1 MGAVNLRQNS
11 YYALSLWAD
20 GDIIYVSGIIV
31 EVAGVSTRDTQ
42 AIQGLKSA
50 VAEGKSWYVA
60 VLEAIRLWSSPEE
73 DYDGRHCQ
81 YLVDNEA
88 FDWLVLAERLCEELD
103 GLIPEKERVNLLFF
117 GMPPIELSKDEF
129 KNIIGDFKYQAHL
142 NYFYG
147 ILVEKF
153 LILAV
158 TEEIRK
164 KKRVLGLNNDSGV
177 VDEAYQ
183 RIYGANQF
191 ALLKQFRKER
201 HYPQLR
207 SISLSELNEF
217 TYWLF
222 KYRIKRRDKS
232 CVASDT
238 QKALTKLQEI
248 LDLKARPLRPSAPE
262 V

>member
-1 MGAVNLRQNS
+1 M
-11 YYALSLWAD
+11 
-20 GDIIYVSGIIV
+20 
-31 EVAGVSTRDTQ
+31 STRDTQ

-50 VAEGKSWYVA
+50 IVEGKNWYVA
-60 VLEAIRLWSSPEE
+60 VLEAIRRWSSPEE
-73 DYDGRHCQ
+73 DYDGRHYQ

-103 GLIPEKERVNLLFF
+103 GLISEKERANLLFF
-117 GMPPIELSKDEF
+117 GIPPIELSKDEF

-164 KKRVLGLNNDSGV
+164 KKRVLGLNNDNGV

-183 RIYGANQF
+183 RIYGDTQF

-238 QKALTKLQEI
+238 KKALTKLHEI
-248 LDLKARPLRPSAPE
+248 LDLKTKPLHSSHELNPE
-262 V
+262 F

>member
-1 MGAVNLRQNS
+1 
-11 YYALSLWAD
+11 
-20 GDIIYVSGIIV
+20 
-31 EVAGVSTRDTQ
+31 VAGVSTQDAQ

-50 VAEGKSWYVA
+50 IAEGRNWYVA
-60 VLEAIRLWSSPEE
+60 LLEAVRLWTSPEE
-73 DYDGRHCQ
+73 DYAGRHYQ

-103 GLIPEKERVNLLFF
+103 GLIPEEELVNLLFF
-117 GMPPIELSKDEF
+117 DRPPIQLSKEEL
-129 KNIIGDFKYQAHL
+129 KNFIGAPKYKAYL
-142 NYFYG
+142 NYLYG

-158 TEEIRK
+158 TDEIRK
-164 KKRVLGLNNDSGV
+164 KKRVLGLNNDSGA

-183 RIYGANQF
+183 YIYGATQS

-207 SISLSELNEF
+207 SMRLSELNEF

-222 KYRIKRRDKS
+222 KYRIKIRDKS

-238 QKALTKLQEI
+238 KKALTKLHK
-248 LDLKARPLRPSAPE
+248 LVDLRARLTYPSSLE
-262 V
+262 D

>member
-1 MGAVNLRQNS
+1 M
-11 YYALSLWAD
+11 
-20 GDIIYVSGIIV
+20 
-31 EVAGVSTRDTQ
+31 STRDTQ
-42 AIQGLKSA
+42 AIQGLKNA
-50 VAEGKSWYVA
+50 IAEGRNWYVA
-60 VLEAIRLWSSPEE
+60 LLEAVHLWSSPEE
-73 DYDGRHCQ
+73 GYNGRHYQ

-88 FDWLVLAERLCEELD
+88 FDWLVLMERLCEELD
-103 GLIPEKERVNLLFF
+103 GLIPEKERTNLLFF
-117 GMPPIELSKDEF
+117 GIPPIELSKDEF
-129 KNIIGDFKYQAHL
+129 KNLIGASKYQTHL

-158 TEEIRK
+158 AEEIRK
-164 KKRVLGLNNDSGV
+164 KKRVLGLNNDNGV
-177 VDEAYQ
+177 INEAYQ
-183 RIYGANQF
+183 CIYGATES

-222 KYRIKRRDKS
+222 KYRIKTRDKS

-238 QKALTKLQEI
+238 KKALIKLHEI
-248 LDLKARPLRPSAPE
+248 LDLKAGSVYSSALKVGSCQLSADDE
-262 V
+262 LS

>member
-1 MGAVNLRQNS
+1 
-11 YYALSLWAD
+11 
-20 GDIIYVSGIIV
+20 
-31 EVAGVSTRDTQ
+31 VAEVSTGDTE
-42 AIQGLKSA
+42 AIRGLKSA
-50 VAEGKSWYVA
+50 IGEGRNWYVSL
-60 VLEAIRLWSSPEE
+60 LEAVRVWSSREE
-73 DYDGRHCQ
+73 DYRGRHYQ
-81 YLVDNEA
+81 YLIDNEA
-88 FDWLVLAERLCEELD
+88 FDWLVLTERLCQELD
-103 GLIPEKERVNLLFF
+103 GLIPEKDRTNLLFF
-117 GMPPIELSKDEF
+117 GIPPIELSKDQF
-129 KNIIGDFKYQAHL
+129 KNLVGPAKYQAHL

-153 LILAV
+153 LLLSV

-183 RIYGANQF
+183 RIYGATQS

-207 SISLSELNEF
+207 SIGLSELNEF

-222 KYRIKRRDKS
+222 KYRIKMRDKS

-238 QKALTKLQEI
+238 KKALTKLRE
-248 LDLKARPLRPSAPE
+248 LLNLKARPAYPCPLE
-262 V
+262 G

>member
-1 MGAVNLRQNS
+1 
-11 YYALSLWAD
+11 
-20 GDIIYVSGIIV
+20 
-31 EVAGVSTRDTQ
+31 VSTRDTQ
-42 AIQGLKSA
+42 AIQGLKDA
-50 VAEGKSWYVA
+50 IAEGRNWYVA
-60 VLEAIRLWSSPEE
+60 LLEAVRLWTSPEE
-73 DYDGRHCQ
+73 VHEGRHYQ

-88 FDWLVLAERLCEELD
+88 FDWLVLTERLCEELD
-103 GLIPEKERVNLLFF
+103 GLVPEKEQTTLLFF
-117 GMPPIELSKDEF
+117 GVPPIELSKDEF
-129 KNIIGDFKYQAHL
+129 ENLIGPSKYQAHL

-147 ILVEKF
+147 ILVEKS

-164 KKRVLGLNNDSGV
+164 KKRVLGLNNDNGV

-183 RIYGANQF
+183 RIYGGTQS

-207 SISLSELNEF
+207 SIRLSELNEF

-222 KYRIKRRDKS
+222 KYRIKMRDKS

-238 QKALTKLQEI
+238 KKALTKLREL
-248 LDLKARPLRPSAPE
+248 LDLKARPLYPSALE
-262 V
+262 G

>member
-1 MGAVNLRQNS
+1 M
-11 YYALSLWAD
+11 
-20 GDIIYVSGIIV
+20 
-31 EVAGVSTRDTQ
+31 STRDTQ
-42 AIQGLKSA
+42 AIQGLKN
-50 VAEGKSWYVA
+50 VIAEGRNWYVA
-60 VLEAIRLWSSPEE
+60 LLEAVRLWSSPEE
-73 DYDGRHCQ
+73 DYAGRHYQ

-88 FDWLVLAERLCEELD
+88 FDWLVLTERLCEELD
-103 GLIPEKERVNLLFF
+103 GLIPEKERTNLLFF
-117 GMPPIELSKDEF
+117 DIPPIELSKDKF
-129 KNIIGDFKYQAHL
+129 KNLIGASKYQAHL

-164 KKRVLGLNNDSGV
+164 KKRVLGLNNDNGV

-183 RIYGANQF
+183 RIYGAPQF

-222 KYRIKRRDKS
+222 KYRIKIHDKS

-238 QKALTKLQEI
+238 KKALTKLHEI
-248 LDLKARPLRPSAPE
+248 LDLKARPVYLSTPE
-262 V
+262 G

>member
-1 MGAVNLRQNS
+1 MS
-11 YYALSLWAD
+11 S
-20 GDIIYVSGIIV
+20 
-31 EVAGVSTRDTQ
+31 RDTQ
-42 AIQGLKSA
+42 AIQKLRSA
-50 VAEGKSWYVA
+50 IGEGKNWYMA
-60 VLEAIRLWSSPEE
+60 LLEAIRLWSSTEE
-73 DYDGRHCQ
+73 DHNGRHYQ

-88 FDWLVLAERLCEELD
+88 FDWLVVAERICEELD
-103 GLIPEKERVNLLFF
+103 GLIPEKERANLLFF
-117 GMPPIELSKDEF
+117 GIPPIELSKDEF

-164 KKRVLGLNNDSGV
+164 KKRVLGLNNDNGV

-183 RIYGANQF
+183 RIYGATQF

-201 HYPQLR
+201 HYPQVR
-207 SISLSELNEF
+207 SISLRELNEF

-222 KYRIKRRDKS
+222 KYRIKRCDKS
-232 CVASDT
+232 CMASDT
-238 QKALTKLQEI
+238 QKALTMSHTI
-248 LDLKARPLRPSAPE
+248 LELKARPVYSSP
-262 V
+262 